1 MSATSSIPAGLPE
14 PPPALRAV
22 DGSRRFLFYSN
33 EMVGLGHLRRTLSI
47 AGRLTDVHDEVSSL
61 ILTGCAV
68 EPFFRLP
75 ARTDTVKLPIR
86 SRDADGTHHSRL
98 LLDIEELRSMRA
110 QIALAAATAFDP
122 DVAVIDK
129 LPLGLGG
136 ELELTL
142 ESLRSRPR
150 PCKVVLGL
158 RDIDDSAENVRR
170 KWGASMRDV
179 IHRYYDAVVVYGPRS
194 TPDAIRCMGWD
205 KLDIPVVHV
214 GYVGAPPPAEGPLD
228 LAEGYLL
235 ATAGAGN
242 DGFAMLAAVA
252 AAIRAEPLPCPT
264 VMVAGPLMDP
274 ADLEC
279 LRQLTEGLDVKLCE
293 FRNDLPRLI
302 VGARGIVSMAGYNTV
317 GEIMRARKP
326 ALFVP
331 RVRPSEE
338 QLIRAR
344 MLDEA
349 GLQQMLHPDD
359 ITPESMRDALGRL
372 VARKR
377 PSFQTAEY
385 TGTERAAELLAAVA
399 GLHPRTPRPIAR
411 LRRPKARIAVIASGF
426 PRLSETFA
434 LNELRALDDQGR
446 LAALFATKPGD
457 PGPAQPGT
465 AGLLQRLEVLPD
477 VSPLEQAGIVAERLR
492 DIGVTG
498 IHGYFAHAPAE
509 VAMNAAAELDLPYGF
524 SVHAADA
531 RKVTPEALAE
541 RVRGAACVIAC
552 NSDVATALGAGH
564 DHVHLI
570 RHGVDVTRFSCAA
583 PPGAEPL
590 RLLAVGRLVEKKGF
604 DILIGAAARLTVPF
618 SLRIVGDGPL
628 RAPLSQMIRD
638 FGLAGRVEL
647 CGTRNHDQLPS
658 EYAAADLVV
667 VPSVVDGRGD
677 RDGLPNV
684 VLEAMASTRPVVAS
698 DVADLGSA
706 VIDGRT
712 GLLVPPGDPAA
723 LAAALNSLLHR
734 AELRRA
740 LGAEARRRAETE
752 FELGRST
759 ERFVNALE
767 AAYA

>member
-1 MSATSSIPAGLPE
+1 MSALSSLPA
-14 PPPALRAV
+14 ALVDDGALHAV
-22 DGSRRFLFYSN
+22 GGSKRFLFYSN

-47 AGRLTDVHDEVSSL
+47 AGCLTDAHEEASSL

-86 SRDADGTHHSRL
+86 RRDADGTHHSRL
-98 LLDIEELRSMRA
+98 LLDIDELRSMRA
-110 QIALAAATAFDP
+110 QIALATATAFDP
-122 DVAVIDK
+122 DVAIIDK

-142 ESLRSRPR
+142 ESLRARRPR
-150 PCKVVLGL
+150 CKVVLGL
-158 RDIDDSAENVRR
+158 RDIDDSADNVRA
-170 KWGASMRDV
+170 KWGPDMREV
-179 IHRYYDAVVVYGPRS
+179 IERYYDAVVVYGPRS
-194 TPDAIRCMGWD
+194 TPDALRCMGWD
-205 KLDIPVVHV
+205 GLDIPVVHV
-214 GYVGAPPPAEGPLD
+214 GYVGAPSPTEGPLD
-228 LAEGYLL
+228 LPDGYLL

-242 DGFAMLAAVA
+242 DGFALLASVA

-279 LRQLTEGLDVKLCE
+279 LRQLTDGLDIKLCE
-293 FRNDLPRLI
+293 FRNDLPNLI
-302 VGARGIVSMAGYNTV
+302 VGARGIVAMAGYNTV

-359 ITPESMRDALGRL
+359 MDPGSMRRALGSL
-372 VARKR
+372 LARRR
-377 PSFQTAEY
+377 PSFHAAEY
-385 TGTERAAELLAAVA
+385 TGSERAAELLAAVG
-399 GLHPRTPRPIAR
+399 GLTPRTPAR
-411 LRRPKARIAVIASGF
+411 KVLPLRRPKARVAIIASGF

-434 LNELRALDDQGR
+434 LNELRALDEQGR

-457 PGPAQPGT
+457 PGAAQPGT
-465 AGLLQRLEVLPD
+465 ASLMERLEVLPD
-477 VSPLEQAGIVAERLR
+477 VSPLEQAAIVAERLR
-492 DIGVTG
+492 DQGVTG
-498 IHGYFAHAPAE
+498 VHGYFAHTPAE
-509 VAMNAAAELDLPYGF
+509 VAMNAARALDLPYGF

-552 NSDVATALGAGH
+552 NTDVAAALGAGH
-564 DHVHLI
+564 EHVHLI

-628 RAPLSQMIRD
+628 REPLSRLIRD
-638 FGLAGRVEL
+638 YGLADRVEL
-647 CGTRNHDQLPS
+647 CGTRTHAQLPS

-667 VPSVVDGRGD
+667 VPSVIDGRGD

-712 GLLVPPGDPAA
+712 GLLVPPGDPTA
-723 LAAALNSLLHR
+723 LAAALDSLLHR

-740 LGAEARRRAETE
+740 LGAEGRRRVETE

-759 ERFVNALE
+759 ERFVTALE
-767 AAYA
+767 AAYV

>member
-1 MSATSSIPAGLPE
+1 MSATSSLPAALVDDR
-14 PPPALRAV
+14 ALRAV
-22 DGSRRFLFYSN
+22 GGSRRFLFYSN
-33 EMVGLGHLRRTLSI
+33 EMVGLGHLRRTLSV
-47 AGRLTDVHDEVSSL
+47 AGCLTEAHEEASSL

-75 ARTDTVKLPIR
+75 VRTDTVKLPVR
-86 SRDADGTHHSRL
+86 RRDADGTHHSRL
-98 LLDIEELRSMRA
+98 LLDIDELRSMRA

-122 DVAVIDK
+122 DVAIIDK

-136 ELELTL
+136 ELKLTL
-142 ESLRSRPR
+142 EALRARRR

-158 RDIDDSAENVRR
+158 RDIDDSVENVRL
-170 KWGASMRDV
+170 KWGPDMREV
-179 IHRYYDAVVVYGPRS
+179 IERYYDAVIVYGPRS
-194 TPDAIRCMGWD
+194 TPDALRCMGWD
-205 KLDIPVVHV
+205 GLDIPVVHV
-214 GYVGAPPPAEGPLD
+214 GYVGAPAPTDGPLD
-228 LAEGYLL
+228 LPDGYLL

-242 DGFAMLAAVA
+242 DGFALLAGVA

-264 VMVAGPLMDP
+264 VMVAGPLMEP

-279 LRQLTEGLDVKLCE
+279 LRQLTEGLDIKLCE
-293 FRNDLPRLI
+293 FRNDLPNLI

-349 GLQQMLHPDD
+349 GLQQMLHPDEL
-359 ITPESMRDALGRL
+359 TPHTMRESLGALLSRGR
-372 VARKR
+372 
-377 PSFQTAEY
+377 PNFQAAEY
-385 TGTERAAELLAAVA
+385 TGSERAAELLGALGGMQPKRPPAV
-399 GLHPRTPRPIAR
+399 RR

-434 LNELRALDDQGR
+434 LNELRALDEQGR

-457 PGPAQPGT
+457 PGASQPGT
-465 AGLLQRLEVLPD
+465 AALMERLEVLPP
-477 VSPLEQAGIVAERLR
+477 VGAVEQAAIVAERLLEQ
-492 DIGVTG
+492 GVTG
-498 IHGYFAHAPAE
+498 IHGYFAHTPAE
-509 VAMNAAAELDLPYGF
+509 VAMNAARALDLPYGF

-552 NSDVATALGAGH
+552 NTDVATALGAGH

-570 RHGVDVTRFSCAA
+570 RHGVDVTRFSCAP

-604 DILIGAAARLTVPF
+604 DILIGAAALLTVPF

-628 RAPLSQMIRD
+628 RESLSQLVRD
-638 FGLAGRVEL
+638 FGLADRVEL
-647 CGTRNHDQLPS
+647 CGTRTHAQLPS

-667 VPSVVDGRGD
+667 VPSVVDARGD

-712 GLLVPPGDPAA
+712 GLLVPPGDPSA
-723 LAAALNSLLHR
+723 LAAALDSLLHR

-740 LGAEARRRAETE
+740 LGAEARRRVESE

-759 ERFVNALE
+759 ERFVTALE
-767 AAYA
+767 AAYV